1 MLEFFPLELRMQGSV
16 IWRLPIKDKDN
27 IVGEYVLGEGC
38 VCVCV
43 CSWF

>member
-16 IWRLPIKDKDN
+16 IWRLPIKDN
-27 IVGEYVLGEGC
+27 FVGEYMLGEGY

-43 CSWF
+43 ADFST